1 MWCLLGPLL
10 ETVQMQ
16 VFRSILLPV
25 FGLRFSSCNVWV
37 TVETP
42 LKSSVVELI
51 CRLKPTW
58 ENTFQWHLPGHLSF
72 SYNPTFFIS
81 KLVFNLVP
89 ARVKLNVTIKSR
101 SILNLSFSPSLFQI
115 VKSIIICPLRI
126 LLVKMQ
132 HWVICWMLLWQR
144 ITDPTFQTTRMFTRL
159 VDEEQEFLRL
169 V

>member
-1 MWCLLGPLL
+1 
-10 ETVQMQ
+10 MQ
-16 VFRSILLPV
+16 VFRSMSWPV
-25 FGLRFSSCNVWV
+25 FGLSLVRLSSCNVWV
-37 TVETP
+37 TIETP

-58 ENTFQWHLPGHLSF
+58 ENTFQWHLPGHLSL
-72 SYNPTFFIS
+72 SYNPTFFIF
-81 KLVFNLVP
+81 KLVFNLLP
-89 ARVKLNVTIKSR
+89 ARVKLRVTIKSW

-115 VKSIIICPLRI
+115 VKSIVICPLRI

-132 HWVICWMLLWQR
+132 RWVICWMLLWQR
-144 ITDPTFQTTRMFTRL
+144 IADPTFQTTRMITRL